1 MRPGT
6 RVVVIEDNEDSR
18 ELLCQLLSLSGF
30 ECSGARDGQ
39 SGLDLVTDFRPDV
52 AIIDVGLPGIDGFEV
67 ARRLRADARHRDV
80 YLIALT
86 GYGQQTDR
94 DMALEAGFDEHV
106 VKPVQPDKL
115 ARMLAE
121 GENARQRQRN

>member
-1 MRPGT
+1 MP
-6 RVVVIEDNEDSR
+6 R
-18 ELLCQLLSLSGF
+18 ELLCQLLSLHGF

-39 SGLDLVTDFRPDV
+39 SGLELVGEFRPDV

-67 ARRLRADARHRDV
+67 ARRLRADARHRDI

-86 GYGQQTDR
+86 GYGQQSDR

-115 ARMLAE
+115 AQMLAE